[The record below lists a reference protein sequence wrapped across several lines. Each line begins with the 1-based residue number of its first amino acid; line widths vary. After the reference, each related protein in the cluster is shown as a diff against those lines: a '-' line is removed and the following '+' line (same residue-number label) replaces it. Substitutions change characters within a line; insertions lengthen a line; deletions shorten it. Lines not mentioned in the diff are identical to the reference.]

1 MLSLPQ
7 LRQLNYG
14 HPRLLRWRAAP
25 LWHGMVRPVA
35 KRTPSKLGSSVGMP
49 RTSHDAR
56 THDVVTANSN
66 THTGGDGNGVG
77 IVHRRGGKDADDG
90 RRDGK
95 TAKRSAIIVDPLE
108 VCISGRLASRTTVT
122 HSLLFT
128 TEAKVPRISC
138 IYNCLGDSRLP
149 RRRLHSILN
158 SMSCVCLTS
167 SGLGKQRSNSRGYK
181 LKRADAPVQQHR
193 RAHALQ
199 TAHACMI
206 IVM

>member
-122 HSLLFT
+122 HSLLYT

-149 RRRLHSILN
+149 RLHSIQCLVCASHPQAWASNVRIPVDTNLN
-158 SMSCVCLTS
+158 VLMLPCNNTDVHMLY
-167 SGLGKQRSNSRGYK
+167 KQRM
-181 LKRADAPVQQHR
+181 
-193 RAHALQ
+193 HA
-199 TAHACMI
+199 
-206 IVM
+206 